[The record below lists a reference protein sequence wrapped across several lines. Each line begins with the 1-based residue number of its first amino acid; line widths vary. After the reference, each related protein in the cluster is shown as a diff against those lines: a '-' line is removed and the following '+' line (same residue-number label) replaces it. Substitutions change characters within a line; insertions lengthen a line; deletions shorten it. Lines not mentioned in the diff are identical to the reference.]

1 MIIFQV
7 VRVLLVSGAAF
18 LVALVAAPP
27 LVSFLKKRSLTKKN
41 LRSEKETPV
50 FSALHKNKIN
60 TPTMGGVLIWGTVLL
75 VALLFSF
82 LSKVGDG
89 VWSYF
94 DFIDRAETY
103 LPLFAMVV
111 SGLVGL
117 TDDLLGVYRI
127 GPLGGGLKMKHKILV
142 YTLIAA
148 AGALWFYYRLDWD
161 ILAVPFFGN
170 FSIGFWY
177 IPFFMFVIIASAF
190 SLNETDGLDG
200 LAGGVSIFAFG
211 ALTVV
216 AFVLGRYDLAVMG
229 GAVLGSLLGFLW
241 FNIYPARFFLGVTGS
256 MSLGITM
263 GVIAM
268 LTNTAFLLPFFAVIP
283 LVESLSVIIQ
293 VAAKKLFKRK
303 IFLSSPVHHHFEA
316 MGWPETLITMRFW
329 IISAIASSLGLV
341 LFFLARVF

>member
-229 GAVLGSLLGFLW
+229 GAPDSEG
-241 FNIYPARFFLGVTGS
+241 
-256 MSLGITM
+256 
-263 GVIAM
+263 
-268 LTNTAFLLPFFAVIP
+268 
-283 LVESLSVIIQ
+283 
-293 VAAKKLFKRK
+293 
-303 IFLSSPVHHHFEA
+303 
-316 MGWPETLITMRFW
+316 
-329 IISAIASSLGLV
+329 
-341 LFFLARVF
+341 